1 MKATMWQLERKKWH
15 EYLKGNDL
23 QMLLEMDEQ
32 SEQEAMEAFAGKMAF
47 GTGGLRSVLGV
58 GPARMNVY
66 TVARATQ
73 GLAQAILKGDA
84 PKTVGIAYD
93 TRKNSDVF
101 AKAAA
106 EVLMG
111 NGIEVT
117 LWQQPVP
124 TPVLSYTV
132 RKLGLGWGIV
142 ITASHNPKQYN
153 GYKVY
158 DDRGVQVIPEQA
170 KVIMEEIDT
179 VEFFEN
185 PSLSLEEGA
194 AKGLLKVP
202 DGVMESFVEEL
213 YALLPRTGLTAEAAK
228 KLPVVYSGL
237 YGSGAVPVST
247 MLKKQGFA
255 QLTCIQMEPDSN
267 FGGLYMPNPEDSR
280 VYVQALAE
288 AEKIGAKMLMATD
301 PDCDRVGVQVW
312 HEDKFVALNGN
323 QIGALLIDYLYNTRK
338 EQGTLCAGETM
349 VTTIVSGM
357 LGQEIAKAGGIEVQQ
372 VLTGFKFIGDKAE
385 GFPAQGKH
393 FFFGYEESYGYLTG
407 NLARDKDAVLAV
419 ALVAEMAV
427 YYNEQGKNLYEKLLE
442 LCDKYGYFVESTISK
457 SVAGLDFMDKIAAIM
472 EKFRDPK
479 LEKMGELKILAVED
493 YAAGTRTEKTG
504 EVTALDI
511 PKADVLKLFFE
522 TGTLAVRP
530 SGTEPNIKFYCSVS
544 GKTLEKA
551 NENLEAMRAG
561 LDSMIG

>member
-1 MKATMWQLERKKWH
+1 MTGVQTCALPIFA
-15 EYLKGNDL
+15 
-23 QMLLEMDEQ
+23 EMNEQ
-32 SEQEAMEAFAGKMAF
+32 NETEAMEAFAGKMAF

-58 GPARMNVY
+58 GPARMNIY

-93 TRKNSDVF
+93 TRKNSDIF

-111 NGIEVT
+111 NGIKVV
-117 LWQQPVP
+117 LWEQAVP

-132 RKLGLGWGIV
+132 RKMGLGWGIV

-158 DDRGVQVIPEQA
+158 DARGVQVIPEQA

-185 PSLSLEEGA
+185 PSLALEEGA
-194 AKGLLKVP
+194 KQGLLARP
-202 DGVMESFVEEL
+202 EGVMESFIEEL
-213 YALLPRTGLTAEAAK
+213 YDLLPRTCLTAKKAK
-228 KLPVVYSGL
+228 ELPIVYSGL
-237 YGSGAVPVST
+237 YGSGAIPVST
-247 MLKKQGFA
+247 MLKKQGFE
-255 QLTCIQMEPDSN
+255 QLTCIQMNPDSN
-267 FGGLYMPNPEDSR
+267 FGGLYMPNPEDPR
-280 VYVQALAE
+280 VYAVALEE

-312 HEDKFVALNGN
+312 HDGKFVALNGN
-323 QIGALLIDYLYNTRK
+323 QIGAMLIDYLYMTRK
-338 EQGTLCAGETM
+338 EQGTLQAGETM

-357 LGQEIAKAGGIEVQQ
+357 LGQEIAKAGGIHVEQ

-407 NLARDKDAVLAV
+407 DLARDKDAVLAV

-427 YYNEQGKNLYEKLLE
+427 YYNEMGKNLYERLME
-442 LCDKYGYFVESTISK
+442 LYEQYGYYVESTISK

-472 EKFRDPK
+472 SKFRDPA
-479 LEKMGELKILAVED
+479 LETMGGLKILAVED
-493 YAAGTRTEKTG
+493 YAEGKRYEKTG
-504 EVTALDI
+504 EVKALDI
-511 PKADVLKLFFE
+511 PAADVLKLFFE

-551 NENLEAMRAG
+551 QENLDAMKAA
-561 LDSMIG
+561 LDTMLA

>member
-1 MKATMWQLERKKWH
+1 MWQKERQKWQ
-15 EYLKGNDL
+15 EYLEKNNPE
-23 QMLLEMDEQ
+23 MLAEMNEQ
-32 SEQEAMEAFAGKMAF
+32 NETEAMEAFAGKMAF

-58 GPARMNVY
+58 GPARMNIY

-93 TRKNSDVF
+93 TRKNSDIF

-111 NGIEVT
+111 NGIKVV
-117 LWQQPVP
+117 LWEQAVP

-132 RKLGLGWGIV
+132 RKMGLGWGIV

-158 DDRGVQVIPEQA
+158 DARGVQVIPEQA
-170 KVIMEEIDT
+170 KVVMEEIDT

-185 PSLSLEEGA
+185 PSLALEEGA
-194 AKGLLKVP
+194 KQGLLARPV
-202 DGVMESFVEEL
+202 GVMESFIEEL
-213 YALLPRTGLTAEAAK
+213 YDLLPRTELTAEKAK

-237 YGSGAVPVST
+237 YGSGAIPVST
-247 MLKKQGFA
+247 MLKKQGFE
-255 QLTCIQMEPDSN
+255 QLTCIQMNPDSN
-267 FGGLYMPNPEDSR
+267 FGGLYMPNPEDPR
-280 VYVQALAE
+280 VYAVALEE

-312 HEDKFVALNGN
+312 HDGKFVALNGN
-323 QIGALLIDYLYNTRK
+323 QIGAMLIDYLYMTRK
-338 EQGTLCAGETM
+338 EQGTLQAGETM

-357 LGQEIAKAGGIEVQQ
+357 LGQEIAKAGGINVEQ

-407 NLARDKDAVLAV
+407 DLARDKDAVLAV

-427 YYNEQGKNLYEKLLE
+427 YYNEMGKNLYERLME
-442 LCDKYGYFVESTISK
+442 LYEQYGYYVESTISK

-472 EKFRDPK
+472 SKFRDPA
-479 LEKMGELKILAVED
+479 LETMGGLKILAVED
-493 YAAGTRTEKTG
+493 YAEGKRYEKTG
-504 EVTALDI
+504 DVKALDI
-511 PKADVLKLFFE
+511 PAADVLKLFFE

-551 NENLEAMRAG
+551 QENLEEMKAA
-561 LDSMIG
+561 LDTMLA

>member
-1 MKATMWQLERKKWH
+1 MWKQERRKWQ
-15 EYLKGNDL
+15 EYLEQHNKA
-23 QMLLEMDEQ
+23 MLSEMQEQ

-58 GPARMNVY
+58 GSARMNIY

-73 GLAQAILKGDA
+73 GLAQAILDGNA

-111 NGIEVT
+111 NGIKVV
-117 LWQQPVP
+117 LWPQPVP

-132 RKLGLGWGIV
+132 RKMGLGWGIV

-158 DDRGVQVIPEQA
+158 DRRGVQVIPEQA
-170 KVIMEEIDT
+170 QVIMDQIDT

-185 PSLSLEEGA
+185 PSLSLEEGE
-194 AKGLLKVP
+194 KQGLFARP
-202 DGVMESFVEEL
+202 DGVMDSFLEEL
-213 YALLPRTGLTAEAAK
+213 YALLPRTQLTQEKAA

-237 YGSGAVPVST
+237 HGSGAVPVSA
-247 MLKKQGFA
+247 MLKKQGFTN
-255 QLTCIQMEPDSN
+255 LTCIQMNPDSD
-267 FGGLYMPNPEDSR
+267 FGGLYMPNPEDAR
-280 VYVQALAE
+280 VYVKALEE
-288 AEKIGAKMLMATD
+288 AEKIGAQMLMATD

-312 HEDKFVALNGN
+312 HDGKFQALNGN
-323 QIGALLIDYLYNTRK
+323 QIGALLIDYLINTRK
-338 EQGTLCAGETM
+338 EQGMMQSGETM

-357 LGQEIAKAGGIEVQQ
+357 LGQEIAKAGGVDVQQ

-385 GFPAQGKH
+385 GFPAQGRH

-407 NLARDKDAVLAV
+407 DLARDKDAVLAV

-427 YYNEQGKNLYEKLLE
+427 YYNEMGKNLYQRLME
-442 LCDKYGYFVESTISK
+442 LYEQYGYYVESTISK
-457 SVAGLDFMDKIAAIM
+457 SVAGLDSMEKISAIM
-472 EKFRDPK
+472 SRFRDPA
-479 LEKMGELKILAVED
+479 LNEMGGLKVLAVED
-493 YAAGTRTEKTG
+493 YAAGTRTEKSG
-504 EVTALDI
+504 AQSKLDI
-511 PKADVLKLFFE
+511 PNADVLKLFFE

-551 NENLEAMRAG
+551 KQNLADMRAA
-561 LDSMIG
+561 LDTMIE

>member
-1 MKATMWQLERKKWH
+1 MTWQIERKKWQ
-15 EYLKGNDL
+15 EYLRKNDPQL
-23 QMLLEMDEQ
+23 LLEMEEQ
-32 SEQEAMEAFAGKMAF
+32 SEQEGMEAFAGEMAF

-73 GLAQAILKGDA
+73 GLAQAILAGDA

-101 AKAAA
+101 ARAAA

-111 NGIEVT
+111 NGIRVV
-117 LWQQPVP
+117 LWPQPVP

-158 DDRGVQVIPEQA
+158 DQRGVQVIPEQA
-170 KVIMEEIDT
+170 KVIMEQIDT

-185 PSLSLEEGA
+185 PSLPLAEGE
-194 AKGLLKVP
+194 KQGLLARP
-202 DGVMESFVEEL
+202 DGVMDSFLDEL
-213 YALLPRTGLTAEAAK
+213 YALLPRTALTAESAK

-237 YGSGAVPVST
+237 HGTGAIPVST
-247 MLKKQGFA
+247 MLKKQGFEN
-255 QLTCIQMEPDSN
+255 LTCIQMNPDSN
-267 FGGLYMPNPEDSR
+267 FGGLYMPNPEDPR
-280 VYVQALAE
+280 VYAEALKE
-288 AEKIGAKMLMATD
+288 AEKIGAQMLMATD
-301 PDCDRVGVQVW
+301 PDCDRVGVQVL
-312 HEDKFVALNGN
+312 HDGKFVALNGN
-323 QIGALLIDYLYNTRK
+323 QIGALLIDYLLTTRR
-338 EQGTLCAGETM
+338 EQGTLQPNETM

-357 LGQEIAKAGGIEVQQ
+357 LGQRIAKAGGVDVQQ

-385 GFPAQGKH
+385 GFPAQGRH

-407 NLARDKDAVLAV
+407 DLARDKDAVLAV

-427 YYNEQGKNLYEKLLE
+427 YYNEMGKNLYQRLME
-442 LCDKYGYFVESTISK
+442 LYEQYGYYVESTISK

-472 EKFRDPK
+472 SRFRDPA
-479 LEKMGELKILAVED
+479 LTRLGELKILAVED
-493 YAAGTRTEKTG
+493 YAAGTRTAKTG
-504 EVTALDI
+504 EVTTLDI

-544 GKTLEKA
+544 GKTLQQA
-551 NENLEAMRAG
+551 QDNLAAMRAA
-561 LDSMIG
+561 LDEMIG

>member
-1 MKATMWQLERKKWH
+1 MTWQIERKKWL
-15 EYLKGNDL
+15 EYLRKNDPQL
-23 QMLLEMDEQ
+23 LLEMEEQ
-32 SEQEAMEAFAGKMAF
+32 SEQEGMEAFAGKMAF

-73 GLAQAILKGDA
+73 GLAQAILAGDA
-84 PKTVGIAYD
+84 TKTVGIAYD

-101 AKAAA
+101 ARAAA

-111 NGIEVT
+111 NGIKVV
-117 LWQQPVP
+117 LWPQPVP

-158 DDRGVQVIPEQA
+158 DQRGVQVIPEQA
-170 KVIMEEIDT
+170 KVIMEQIDT

-185 PSLSLEEGA
+185 PSLPLEEGE
-194 AKGLLKVP
+194 KQGLLARP
-202 DGVMESFVEEL
+202 DGLMESFLDEL
-213 YALLPRTGLTAEAAK
+213 YALLPRTALTAEKAK

-237 YGSGAVPVST
+237 HGTGAIPVST
-247 MLKKQGFA
+247 MLKKQGFEN
-255 QLTCIQMEPDSN
+255 LTCIQMNPDSN
-267 FGGLYMPNPEDSR
+267 FGGLYMPNPEDPR
-280 VYVQALAE
+280 VYAE
-288 AEKIGAKMLMATD
+288 ALKVAEKTGAKMLMATD
-301 PDCDRVGVQVW
+301 PDCDRVGVQVLS
-312 HEDKFVALNGN
+312 DGKFVALNGN
-323 QIGALLIDYLYNTRK
+323 QIGALLIDYLLTTRR
-338 EQGTLCAGETM
+338 EQGTLQPGETM

-357 LGQEIAKAGGIEVQQ
+357 LGQRIAQAGGVDVQQ

-385 GFPAQGKH
+385 GFPAQGRH

-407 NLARDKDAVLAV
+407 DLARDKDAVLAV

-427 YYNEQGKNLYEKLLE
+427 YYNEMGKNLYQRLME
-442 LCDKYGYFVESTISK
+442 LYEQYGYYVESTISK

-472 EKFRDPK
+472 SRFRDPALDK
-479 LEKMGELKILAVED
+479 LGDLPILAVED

-504 EVTALDI
+504 AVAALDV

-522 TGTLAVRP
+522 MGTLAVRP

-544 GKTLEKA
+544 GKTLQQA
-551 NENLEAMRAG
+551 QDNLAALRAA
-561 LDSMIG
+561 LDEMIG

>member
-1 MKATMWQLERKKWH
+1 MWQKERQKWQ
-15 EYLKGNDL
+15 EYLEKNNPE
-23 QMLLEMDEQ
+23 MLAEMNEQ
-32 SEQEAMEAFAGKMAF
+32 NETEAMEAFAGKMAF

-58 GPARMNVY
+58 GPARMNIY

-93 TRKNSDVF
+93 TRKNSDIF

-111 NGIEVT
+111 NGIKVV
-117 LWQQPVP
+117 LWEQAVP

-132 RKLGLGWGIV
+132 RKMGLGWGIV

-158 DDRGVQVIPEQA
+158 DARGVQVIPEQA

-185 PSLSLEEGA
+185 PSLALEEGA
-194 AKGLLKVP
+194 KQGLLARP
-202 DGVMESFVEEL
+202 EGVMENFIEEL
-213 YALLPRTGLTAEAAK
+213 YDLLPRTGLTAEKAK

-237 YGSGAVPVST
+237 YGSGAIPVST
-247 MLKKQGFA
+247 MLKKQGFE
-255 QLTCIQMEPDSN
+255 QLTCIQMNPDSN
-267 FGGLYMPNPEDSR
+267 FGGLYMPNPEDPR
-280 VYVQALAE
+280 VYAVALEE

-312 HEDKFVALNGN
+312 HDGKFVALNGN
-323 QIGALLIDYLYNTRK
+323 QIGAMLIDYLYMTRK
-338 EQGTLCAGETM
+338 EQGTLQAGETM

-357 LGQEIAKAGGIEVQQ
+357 LGQEIAKAGGINVEQ

-407 NLARDKDAVLAV
+407 DLARDKDAVLAV

-427 YYNEQGKNLYEKLLE
+427 YYNEMGKNLYERLME
-442 LCDKYGYFVESTISK
+442 LYEQYGYYVESTISK

-472 EKFRDPK
+472 SKFRDPA
-479 LEKMGELKILAVED
+479 LETMGGLKILAVED
-493 YAAGTRTEKTG
+493 YAEGKRYEKTG
-504 EVTALDI
+504 DVKALDI
-511 PKADVLKLFFE
+511 PAADVLKLFFE

-551 NENLEAMRAG
+551 QENLEEMKAA
-561 LDSMIG
+561 LDTMLA

>member
-1 MKATMWQLERKKWH
+1 MTWQIERKKWQ
-15 EYLKGNDL
+15 EYLRKNDPQL
-23 QMLLEMDEQ
+23 LLEMEEQ
-32 SEQEAMEAFAGKMAF
+32 SEQEGMEAFAGKMAF

-73 GLAQAILKGDA
+73 GLAQAILAGDA

-101 AKAAA
+101 ARAAA

-111 NGIEVT
+111 NGIKVV
-117 LWQQPVP
+117 LWPQPVP

-158 DDRGVQVIPEQA
+158 DQRGVQVIPEQA
-170 KVIMEEIDT
+170 KVIMEQIDT

-185 PSLSLEEGA
+185 PSLPLDEGE
-194 AKGLLKVP
+194 KQGLLARP
-202 DGVMESFVEEL
+202 DGVMESFLDEL
-213 YALLPRTGLTAEAAK
+213 YALLPRTALTAESAK

-237 YGSGAVPVST
+237 HGTGAIPVST
-247 MLKKQGFA
+247 MLKKQGFEN
-255 QLTCIQMEPDSN
+255 LTCIQMNPDSN
-267 FGGLYMPNPEDSR
+267 FGGLYMPNPEDPR
-280 VYVQALAE
+280 VYAE
-288 AEKIGAKMLMATD
+288 ALKVAEKTGAKMLMATD
-301 PDCDRVGVQVW
+301 PDCDRVGVQVL
-312 HEDKFVALNGN
+312 HDGKFVALNGN
-323 QIGALLIDYLYNTRK
+323 QIGALLIDYLLTTRR
-338 EQGTLCAGETM
+338 EQGTLQPGETM

-357 LGQEIAKAGGIEVQQ
+357 LGQRIAQAGGVDVQQ

-385 GFPAQGKH
+385 GFPAQGRH

-407 NLARDKDAVLAV
+407 DLARDKDAVLAV

-427 YYNEQGKNLYEKLLE
+427 YYNEMGKNLYQRLME
-442 LCDKYGYFVESTISK
+442 LYEQYGYYVESTISK

-472 EKFRDPK
+472 SRFRDPALDK
-479 LEKMGELKILAVED
+479 LGELPILAVED
-493 YAAGTRTEKTG
+493 YAAGTRTKKTG
-504 EVTALDI
+504 AVAALDV

-544 GKTLEKA
+544 GKTLQQA
-551 NENLEAMRAG
+551 QDNLAALRAA
-561 LDSMIG
+561 LDEMIG